1 VSCST
6 TAPRRET
13 SGIVSNDYLAVAVA
27 ARTPLYEM
35 TVEGDTF
42 SSDEPSTVERQ
53 KTGAT
58 LGHTHRTVLHR
69 VT

>member
-1 VSCST
+1 MRAT
-6 TAPRRET
+6 IANP
-13 SGIVSNDYLAVAVA
+13 NDHLAVA

-35 TVEGDTF
+35 TVEGDTCSSNEST
-42 SSDEPSTVERQ
+42 SSDEPSTAELQ

-58 LGHTHRTVLHR
+58 LGHTHRNVLHR